1 MCEAGIKLAMMKAWL
16 MVGAYAGQKVAEN
29 ENVQRL
35 SGKVLTVIEQNVDK
49 YTQENIDNQTKSNN
63 K

>member
-1 MCEAGIKLAMMKAWL
+1 MCEAGIKPAMMKAWL

-49 YTQENIDNQTKSNN
+49 YTQENIDKQTKSNN